1 MSKVL
6 GLDLGTN
13 SIGWALLDLRD
24 EENKLEGKGVL
35 IFSEGVKKEKG
46 QEKSKAAER
55 TGFRSARRIK
65 FRRKI
70 RKYQTL
76 LVLAKHDMCPL
87 TIEEV
92 KEWRKSNFK
101 KYPAKPE
108 FLEWL
113 RTDEEQN
120 INPYYYRDKASR
132 EKISKY
138 NLGRALYHIAQRRGF
153 LSNRLDQSDDNL
165 IKSKK
170 DEIQDIINNTSLN
183 KVDLIDA
190 IEAIFETYE
199 FKEKKKKDCTNATE
213 EKLWSIRK
221 YILNVIENKIK
232 GKDYSKNEDVR
243 KEIDRYINK
252 PENLG
257 AVQGNISELNTAISE
272 ANCKTLGQYFWKLY
286 QQDRND
292 AKNKIRNN
300 YTSRED
306 HYLHE
311 FEVICKTQGL
321 DSINEAKKDPSER
334 YSGIV
339 KELYKAIFYQR
350 PLKSQKGLI
359 GKCSLEPNRV
369 RCTVSRPE
377 YELFRMYS
385 FINTIKLKEPTAEKF
400 RFLNSEE
407 RESIKSKFFRKSKPT
422 FTFIDIKKT
431 LGEDNKYNYKD
442 NSTVSGCPTVSALI
456 SVFGDDWENIIYEN
470 YTDKIIRNL
479 KNDKSEE
486 VKSKE
491 DVTADVWHVLSTFT
505 SDEKLVDFA
514 KNKLQLSQK
523 DAEKFS
529 KIHLK
534 KDYASLSLYAI
545 KKILPYL
552 EKGLLYSHAVFMAN
566 MDKII
571 KPERWENNEDRELI
585 EKEVGEIINN
595 HQEENKMLF
604 AVNSALKICFDNHQT
619 YSKEAETGYKDDV
632 EKQLKKEF
640 GEKTWDNKPNKEA
653 LFSEAFDIFI
663 QHLKERKHPAIKRID
678 EKVMEFLSDN
688 DLLIPNT
695 FNKLYHPSDIEK
707 FRSVKL
713 KDKDGNVIKIDGKEA
728 IGLGS
733 PDVGSIKNPMAMKAL
748 HQLKKLIN
756 TLILEGQI
764 DENTKVN
771 IELSRQLNDANKR
784 KAIEKWQN
792 DRKELFQE
800 YEKKIKELY
809 KIETGNEL
817 KEVTN
822 EDIEKFTYALEQR
835 KDKKLV
841 SKEDVMKYV
850 LWEEQNHIC
859 IYTGKTISLSSF
871 LGANP
876 QFDIEHTLPRSRS
889 WDNSQMNK
897 TLCDKTYNQQTKKER
912 MPIELSEKDYSEILP
927 RIQHWKDKY
936 EALANEIE
944 KKKRSTRGATDKEQ
958 KDKLIQQRHYLQMEY
973 NYWKGK
979 YDRFVMKEI
988 KEGFKNSQAV
998 DIGIISKYATAY
1010 LKSVFKKV
1018 YSVKGEMVS
1027 EYRKAWGLHDTFKD
1041 KWGRTQYQPKD
1052 RSNHIHHCIDAV
1064 TIACMNK
1071 NKYDKLAHAW
1081 GLEDKGEFD
1090 KAKKELENEKPWDT
1104 FTQDVRNLENEV
1116 FIVHQNKD
1124 VLPIQTKKKFRK
1136 RGKAQPKVIYKKD
1149 ENGKYVFD
1157 TNGKKIVEKYI
1168 YKKDDLGNLIPVK
1181 GKKLNTDLIK
1191 DKKEGEDYFKIES
1204 ENGTKFYEYLKDK
1217 ENKIVYQK
1225 DYMIEQGD
1233 GTRGSLHKLNY
1244 IGVIAKPELENG
1256 KPKTENGAFIL
1267 QKDDEGKVS
1276 KFYVKRNPVTK
1287 DFSESDVKKIVDEGI
1302 KRRIEKHGLKN
1313 VKTPDGFI
1321 LLPAEKKGLN
1331 GSEKDLKEML
1341 IKKIRLFEK
1350 DKPIEI
1356 KKQNEINLQTEK
1368 ALRKKHKHHFYAQN
1382 DENYSMAIYEG
1393 FDKKGKPKRDFELV
1407 NNIDAGEYYKLS
1419 NKSHRENHDL
1429 VPNPHLKS
1437 SLPLKYILKK
1447 GMMVLMYDK
1456 DPDEIW
1462 ELSDNQKLGRLYEIT
1477 QLDVEKYAEIKLLHH
1492 QEAREKKEITK
1503 FMGLKTGMKGG
1514 KNLDNYRK
1522 FPWIKIG
1529 YTTFDCIVE
1538 NIDFKILPTGKIEKI

>member
-1 MSKVL
+1 MAKIL

-13 SIGWALLDLRD
+13 SIGWAVVDD
-24 EENKLEGKGVL
+24 ENEGKKLQDKGVL

-76 LVLAKHDMCPL
+76 LVLAKHDMSPL
-87 TIEEV
+87 TVEEV

-113 RTDEEQN
+113 RTDEDKN
-120 INPYYYRDKASR
+120 INPYYNRDKASR
-132 EKISKY
+132 VKVNKY
-138 NLGRALYHIAQRRGF
+138 ELGRALYHIAQRRGF
-153 LSNRLDQSDDNL
+153 LSNRLDQSDKGVVEKHQPELEIRINEGANALEIQQL
-165 IKSKK
+165 IIEYFEPFDILEKKQKDLNAGENELKKLYNSLSKILK
-170 DEIQDIINNTSLN
+170 EKVTIDEIKQ
-183 KVDLIDA
+183 
-190 IEAIFETYE
+190 
-199 FKEKKKKDCTNATE
+199 
-213 EKLWSIRK
+213 KLLDRLFRK
-221 YILNVIENKIK
+221 
-232 GKDYSKNEDVR
+232 
-243 KEIDRYINK
+243 
-252 PENLG
+252 ENLG
-257 AVQGNISELNTAISE
+257 AVKKNISELDEAIRE
-272 ANCKTLGQYFWKLY
+272 ANCKTLGQYFWELY
-286 QQDRND
+286 QHDRNNSE
-292 AKNKIRNN
+292 NKIRNN
-300 YTSRED
+300 YTSREN

-311 FEVICKTQGL
+311 FEVIIKTQGL
-321 DSINEAKKDPSER
+321 DGINEAKKDPSER
-334 YSGIV
+334 YSGVV

-359 GKCSLEPNRV
+359 GKCSLEPNRTK
-369 RCTVSRPE
+369 CSVSRPE

-385 FINTIKLKEPTAEKF
+385 FINTIKLKEPTAENY
-400 RFLNSEE
+400 RFLTQKERADINST
-407 RESIKSKFFRKSKPT
+407 FLRKSKPA
-422 FTFIDIKKT
+422 FEFNDIKKI
-431 LGEDNKYNYKD
+431 LGLDNHYNYKD
-442 NSTVSGCPTVSALI
+442 KSTVSGCPTI
-456 SVFGDDWENIIYEN
+456 SNLRNVFSDDWENTIYEN

-479 KNDKSEE
+479 KNDKQEE

-491 DVTADVWHVLSTFT
+491 DVIADVWHVLSTFT

-514 KNKLQLSQK
+514 KNKLQLSRK

-571 KPERWENNEDRELI
+571 KPERWKNKEDRELI
-585 EKEVGEIINN
+585 EKEIGEIVNN

-640 GEKTWDNKPNKEA
+640 GQKTWDNKPNKES

-663 QHLKERKHPAIKRID
+663 QHLKDRKHAAIKRID

-688 DLLIPNT
+688 DLLIPHT

-713 KDKDGNVIKIDGKEA
+713 TDRNGNVIKIDGKEA

-733 PDVGSIKNPMAMKAL
+733 PDVGFIKNPMAMKAL

-817 KEVTN
+817 KEVTD

-841 SKEDVMKYV
+841 SKEDVIKYA

-944 KKKRSTRGATDKEQ
+944 KKKRSTRGATEKEQ
-958 KDKLIQQRHYLQMEY
+958 KDKLIQDRHYLQMEHD
-973 NYWKGK
+973 YWKGK
-979 YDRFVMKEI
+979 YNRFVMEEI

-1041 KWGRTQYQPKD
+1041 KWGRTQYKPKD

-1136 RGKAQPKVIYKKD
+1136 RGKIQRDK
-1149 ENGKYVFD
+1149 NGK
-1157 TNGKKIVEKYI
+1157 II
-1168 YKKDDLGNLIPVK
+1168 Y
-1181 GKKLNTDLIK
+1181 
-1191 DKKEGEDYFKIES
+1191 
-1204 ENGTKFYEYLKDK
+1204 
-1217 ENKIVYQK
+1217 Q
-1225 DYMIEQGD
+1225 QGD
-1233 GTRGSLHKLNY
+1233 SVRGSLHLDTFY
-1244 IGVIAKPELENG
+1244 GAIAKDKKGEV
-1256 KPKTENGAFIL
+1256 
-1267 QKDDEGKVS
+1267 QKDDAGNIKPNYVVRKELSKLKKSDVANIVDNNIRAIVEQAEKDNLISFNNNGAKVNETIWQNKDKQIPLKKVRVFTPS
-1276 KFYVKRNPVTK
+1276 VKSPLK
-1287 DFSESDVKKIVDEGI
+1287 DF
-1302 KRRIEKHGLKN
+1302 
-1313 VKTPDGFI
+1313 
-1321 LLPAEKKGLN
+1321 
-1331 GSEKDLKEML
+1331 
-1341 IKKIRLFEK
+1341 
-1350 DKPIEI
+1350 
-1356 KKQNEINLQTEK
+1356 
-1368 ALRKKHKHHFYAQN
+1368 KKHPEHFRSQKTYKQQYN
-1382 DENYSMAIYEG
+1382 VVNEENYCMAIYEG

-1407 NNIDAGEYYKLS
+1407 NNVDAGEYYKLS
-1419 NKSHRENHDL
+1419 NKSHRANHDL

-1437 SLPLKYILKK
+1437 GLPLKYILKK
-1447 GMMVLMYDK
+1447 GILVLMYDK
-1456 DPDEIW
+1456 NPDEIW

>member
-13 SIGWALLDLRD
+13 SIGWALLDNEK
-24 EENKLEGKGVL
+24 EEKKLQDKGVL

-87 TIEEV
+87 TVDEV

-138 NLGRALYHIAQRRGF
+138 DLGRALYHIAQRRGF
-153 LSNRLDQSDDNL
+153 LSNRLDQSDKGIIEKHQPEL
-165 IKSKK
+165 
-170 DEIQDIINNTSLN
+170 DIIIKGGQNVAEIDKQINDYFEPFEIIGKKQKELDAGEQQLLKLYKGLTSKLKESQN
-183 KVDLIDA
+183 
-190 IEAIFETYE
+190 IEETKTELFNRLYKEE
-199 FKEKKKKDCTNATE
+199 FK
-213 EKLWSIRK
+213 
-221 YILNVIENKIK
+221 
-232 GKDYSKNEDVR
+232 
-243 KEIDRYINK
+243 
-252 PENLG
+252 G
-257 AVQGNISELNTAISE
+257 AVKRGISDLDKLISDLQC
-272 ANCKTLGQYFWKLY
+272 NTLGQAFWILY
-286 QQDRND
+286 KKDRNNAD
-292 AKNKIRNN
+292 NKIRTK
-300 YTSRED
+300 YTSREE

-321 DSINEAKKDPSER
+321 DGINEAKKDPSER

-369 RCTVSRPE
+369 RCSVSRPE

-400 RFLNSEE
+400 RFLTQKE
-407 RESIKSKFFRKSKPT
+407 RADIKSAFLRKSKPT
-422 FTFIDIKKT
+422 FEFNDIKKI
-431 LGEDNKYNYKD
+431 LGLDNHYNYKD
-442 NSTVSGCPTVSALI
+442 KSTVSGCPTI
-456 SVFGDDWENIIYEN
+456 SNLRIVFGDEWDEMEFKYE
-470 YTDKIIRNL
+470 T
-479 KNDKSEE
+479 KNAKGEIVRRTVDY
-486 VKSKE
+486 E
-491 DVTADVWHVLSTFT
+491 DIWHVLSTFT
-505 SDEKLVDFA
+505 SDEKLIDFA

-571 KPERWENNEDRELI
+571 KPERWKNKEDRELI
-585 EKEVGEIINN
+585 EKEVGEIINK

-604 AVNSALKICFDNHQT
+604 AINSALKICFDNHQT

-653 LFSEAFDIFI
+653 LFLDAFEIFI
-663 QHLKERKHPAIKRID
+663 QHLKERKHPVIKRID

-822 EDIEKFTYALEQR
+822 EDIEKFAYVLEQR
-835 KDKKLV
+835 EDGKIV
-841 SKEDVMKYV
+841 SKEDVMKYA

-912 MPIELSEKDYSEILP
+912 IPIELSEKDYSEILP

-1124 VLPIQTKKKFRK
+1124 ILPIQTKKKFRK
-1136 RGKAQPKVIYKKD
+1136 RGKIQRDK
-1149 ENGKYVFD
+1149 NGK
-1157 TNGKKIVEKYI
+1157 II
-1168 YKKDDLGNLIPVK
+1168 Y
-1181 GKKLNTDLIK
+1181 
-1191 DKKEGEDYFKIES
+1191 
-1204 ENGTKFYEYLKDK
+1204 
-1217 ENKIVYQK
+1217 Q
-1225 DYMIEQGD
+1225 QGD
-1233 GTRGSLHKLNY
+1233 SVRGSLHLDTFY
-1244 IGVIAKPELENG
+1244 GAIAKDKKGEV
-1256 KPKTENGAFIL
+1256 
-1267 QKDDEGKVS
+1267 QKDDAGNIKPNYVVRKELS
-1276 KFYVKRNPVTK
+1276 KLKK
-1287 DFSESDVKKIVDEGI
+1287 SDVANIVDD
-1302 KRRIEKHGLKN
+1302 N
-1313 VKTPDGFI
+1313 
-1321 LLPAEKKGLN
+1321 
-1331 GSEKDLKEML
+1331 
-1341 IKKIRLFEK
+1341 IRAIVEQAEK
-1350 DKPIEI
+1350 DKLISFNNNGAKVNETIWQNKDKQIPL
-1356 KKQNEINLQTEK
+1356 KKVRIYTPSVKSPLK
-1368 ALRKKHKHHFYAQN
+1368 DFKKHPEHFRSQKTYKQQYN
-1382 DENYSMAIYEG
+1382 VVNEENYCMAIYEG

-1437 SLPLKYILKK
+1437 GLPLKYILKK

-1456 DPDEIW
+1456 NPDEIW
-1462 ELSDNQKLGRLYEIT
+1462 DITDADKIKRLYKIIGFEGDGRVQFRI
-1477 QLDVEKYAEIKLLHH
+1477 H
-1492 QEAREKKEITK
+1492 QTAMQQSSMNKDEMTITK
-1503 FMGLKTGMKGG
+1503 YMQDNSLKNSEINFNTPVPWLRLTKG
-1514 KNLDNYRK
+1514 NLNFLVD
-1522 FPWIKIG
+1522 
-1529 YTTFDCIVE
+1529 

>member
-1 MSKVL
+1 MAKIL

-13 SIGWALLDLRD
+13 SIGWALLDNEK
-24 EENKLEGKGVL
+24 EEKKLQDKGVL

-76 LVLAKHDMCPL
+76 LVLAKYEMCPL
-87 TIEEV
+87 TVDEV

-132 EKISKY
+132 EKVSKY
-138 NLGRALYHIAQRRGF
+138 ELGRALYHIAQRRGF
-153 LSNRLDQSDDNL
+153 LSNRLDQSDKGVVEKHQPELEIRINEGANVL
-165 IKSKK
+165 
-170 DEIQDIINNTSLN
+170 EIQQLIIEYFEPFDILEKKQKDLNAGENELKKLYNSLS
-183 KVDLIDA
+183 KIL
-190 IEAIFETYE
+190 
-199 FKEKKKKDCTNATE
+199 KEKVTIDQIKQ
-213 EKLWSIRK
+213 KLLDRLFRK
-221 YILNVIENKIK
+221 
-232 GKDYSKNEDVR
+232 
-243 KEIDRYINK
+243 
-252 PENLG
+252 ENLG
-257 AVQGNISELNTAISE
+257 AVKKNISELDEAIKE

-286 QQDRND
+286 QHDRNNSE
-292 AKNKIRNN
+292 NKIRNN

-321 DSINEAKKDPSER
+321 VGINEAKKDPSER

-369 RCTVSRPE
+369 RCSVSRSE

-407 RESIKSKFFRKSKPT
+407 RKRIKSKFFRKSKPT
-422 FTFIDIKKT
+422 FTFFDIKKS
-431 LGEDNKYNYKD
+431 LGENNRYNYKD
-442 NSTVSGCPTVSALI
+442 NATVSGCPTVSALI
-456 SVFGDDWENIIYEN
+456 SVFGDDWENTIYEN

-491 DVTADVWHVLSTFT
+491 DVIADIWHVLSTFT
-505 SDEKLVDFA
+505 SDEKLIDFA

-571 KPERWENNEDRELI
+571 KPERWENKEDRELI

-604 AVNSALKICFDNHQT
+604 AVNSALKICFDNP
-619 YSKEAETGYKDDV
+619 KEAETGYKDDV

-640 GEKTWDNKPNKEA
+640 GEKTWDNKPNKEV
-653 LFSEAFDIFI
+653 LFSEAFDIFL
-663 QHLKERKHPAIKRID
+663 QHLKDRKHAAIKRID

-817 KEVTN
+817 KEVTD

-841 SKEDVMKYV
+841 SKEDVMKYA

-936 EALANEIE
+936 EELYNEIE
-944 KKKRSTRGATDKEQ
+944 KLKKQTKNAPDKEQ
-958 KDKLIQQRHYLQMEY
+958 KDKLIQKRHYMQMEY

-979 YDRFVMKEI
+979 HERFVMEEI

-1041 KWGRTQYQPKD
+1041 KWGRTQYKPKD

-1104 FTQDVRNLENEV
+1104 FTQDIRNLENEV

-1136 RGKAQPKVIYKKD
+1136 RGKIQRDK
-1149 ENGKYVFD
+1149 NG
-1157 TNGKKIVEKYI
+1157 NII
-1168 YKKDDLGNLIPVK
+1168 C
-1181 GKKLNTDLIK
+1181 
-1191 DKKEGEDYFKIES
+1191 
-1204 ENGTKFYEYLKDK
+1204 
-1217 ENKIVYQK
+1217 Q
-1225 DYMIEQGD
+1225 QGD
-1233 GTRGSLHKLNY
+1233 TVRGSLHLDTFY
-1244 IGVIAKPELENG
+1244 GAIAKDKKGEV
-1256 KPKTENGAFIL
+1256 
-1267 QKDDEGKVS
+1267 QKDDAGNIKPNYVVRKELS
-1276 KFYVKRNPVTK
+1276 KLKK
-1287 DFSESDVKKIVDEGI
+1287 SDVANIVDD
-1302 KRRIEKHGLKN
+1302 N
-1313 VKTPDGFI
+1313 
-1321 LLPAEKKGLN
+1321 
-1331 GSEKDLKEML
+1331 
-1341 IKKIRLFEK
+1341 IRAIVEQAEK
-1350 DKPIEI
+1350 DKLISFNNNGAKVNETIWQNKDKQIPL
-1356 KKQNEINLQTEK
+1356 KKVRIYTPSVKSPLK
-1368 ALRKKHKHHFYAQN
+1368 DFKKHPEHFRSQKTYKQQYN
-1382 DENYSMAIYEG
+1382 VVNEENYCMAIYEG

-1456 DPDEIW
+1456 KPDEIW
-1462 ELSDNQKLGRLYEIT
+1462 ELSNKEKINRLYKLAKFDAQGRLTFRPHSE
-1477 QLDVEKYAEIKLLHH
+1477 AKLASEL
-1492 QEAREKKEITK
+1492 KEVYSV
-1503 FMGLKTGMKGG
+1503 
-1514 KNLDNYRK
+1514 D
-1522 FPWIKIG
+1522 
-1529 YTTFDCIVE
+1529 FDKLSEQIRLQVSKLSLLVE
-1538 NIDFKILPTGKIEKI
+1538 NIHFKITPTGKVEQI

>member
-213 EKLWSIRK
+213 EKLWSVRYFIIK
-221 YILNVIENKIK
+221 KLNDKKLSTQEAV
-232 GKDYSKNEDVR
+232 KD
-243 KEIDRYINK
+243 IDKYINK

-257 AVQGNISELNTAISE
+257 AVQGNISELNTAITE
-272 ANCKTLGQYFWKLY
+272 ANCNTLGQYFWKLY
-286 QQDRND
+286 QRNRND

-321 DSINEAKKDPSER
+321 DGINEAKKDPSER

-369 RCTVSRPE
+369 RCSVSRPE

-400 RFLNSEE
+400 RFLTQKE
-407 RESIKSKFFRKSKPT
+407 RADIKSAFLRKSKPT
-422 FTFIDIKKT
+422 FEFNDIKKI
-431 LGEDNKYNYKD
+431 LGLDNHYNYKD
-442 NSTVSGCPTVSALI
+442 KSTVSGCPTI
-456 SVFGDDWENIIYEN
+456 SNLRIVFGDEWDEMEFKYE
-470 YTDKIIRNL
+470 T
-479 KNDKSEE
+479 KNAKGEIVRRTVDY
-486 VKSKE
+486 E
-491 DVTADVWHVLSTFT
+491 DIWHVLSTFT

-571 KPERWENNEDRELI
+571 KPERWKNKEDRELI

-604 AVNSALKICFDNHQT
+604 AVNSALKICFDNNQT
-619 YSKEAETGYKDDV
+619 YSKEAENSYRSDV

-653 LFSEAFDIFI
+653 LFLDAFDIFI
-663 QHLKERKHPAIKRID
+663 QHLKERKHPVIKRID

-688 DLLIPNT
+688 DLLIPKT

>member
-1 MSKVL
+1 MSKLL

-13 SIGWALLDLRD
+13 SIGWALLDN
-24 EENKLEGKGVL
+24 EKEKNKLQDKGVL

-76 LVLAKHDMCPL
+76 LVLAKHNMCPL

-92 KEWRKSNFK
+92 AAWRKSNFK

-120 INPYYYRDKASR
+120 INPYYYRDKASQD
-132 EKISKY
+132 KVNKY
-138 NLGRALYHIAQRRGF
+138 ELGRALYHIAQRRGF
-153 LSNRLDQSDDNL
+153 LSNRLDQSDKGVIEKHQPELEIRIKDSESVPEILQL
-165 IKSKK
+165 IIEYFEPFDILEKKQKDLNAGENELKKLYNSFSKILK
-170 DEIQDIINNTSLN
+170 EKVTVDEIKQ
-183 KVDLIDA
+183 
-190 IEAIFETYE
+190 
-199 FKEKKKKDCTNATE
+199 
-213 EKLWSIRK
+213 KLLERLFRK
-221 YILNVIENKIK
+221 
-232 GKDYSKNEDVR
+232 
-243 KEIDRYINK
+243 
-252 PENLG
+252 ENLG
-257 AVQGNISELNTAISE
+257 AVKKNISELDEAIKE
-272 ANCKTLGQYFWKLY
+272 VKCKTLGQYFWKLY
-286 QQDRND
+286 QQERND

-300 YTSRED
+300 YTSREV
-306 HYLHE
+306 HYLDE
-311 FEVICKTQGL
+311 FEIICKTQGL
-321 DSINEAKKDPSER
+321 DGINVAKKDPSER
-334 YSGIV
+334 YTGIV

-359 GKCSLEPNRV
+359 GKCSLEPNRT
-369 RCTVSRPE
+369 RCSVSRPE

-422 FTFIDIKKT
+422 FTFFDIKKS
-431 LGEDNKYNYKD
+431 LGENNRYNYKD
-442 NSTVSGCPTVSALI
+442 NATVSGCPTISTLI
-456 SVFGDDWENIIYEN
+456 SVFGDDWENTIYEN

-479 KNDKSEE
+479 KNDKPEE

-491 DVTADVWHVLSTFT
+491 DVIADVWHVLSTFT

-514 KNKLQLSQK
+514 KNKIQLSQK

-571 KPERWENNEDRELI
+571 KPERWKNKKDRELI
-585 EKEVGEIINN
+585 EKEIGEIINN
-595 HQEENKMLF
+595 HQEENKMLI
-604 AVNSALKICFDNHQT
+604 AVNSLLSNCFDKDNAFT

-640 GEKTWDNKPNKEA
+640 GQKTWDNKTDKEN
-653 LFSEAFDIFI
+653 LFLKAFNTFI
-663 QHLKERKHPAIKRID
+663 QHLKDRKHAAIKRID

-688 DLLIPNT
+688 DLLIPNIS
-695 FNKLYHPSDIEK
+695 NKLYHPSDIEK

-728 IGLGS
+728 IGLGR
-733 PDVGSIKNPMAMKAL
+733 PDIGSIKNPMAMKAL

-764 DENTKVN
+764 DESTKVN

-792 DRKELFQE
+792 DRKDLYEA

-822 EDIEKFTYALEQR
+822 DDIEKFGYVLEQR
-835 KDKKLV
+835 KDGKSFVVKKIDKKDELCIV
-841 SKEDVMKYV
+841 MSKDDVQKYT

-912 MPIELSEKDYSEILP
+912 MPIELSEKDYLEILP
-927 RIQHWKDKY
+927 RIQHWKAKY
-936 EALANEIE
+936 EALANDIE

-958 KDKLIQQRHYLQMEY
+958 KDKLIQQRHYLKMEHD
-973 NYWKGK
+973 YWKGK
-979 YDRFVMKEI
+979 YDRFVMEEI

-1010 LKSVFKKV
+1010 LKSVFNKV

-1027 EYRKAWGLHDTFKD
+1027 EYRKAWGLHDTLKD

-1136 RGKAQPKVIYKKD
+1136 RGKIQRDK
-1149 ENGKYVFD
+1149 NGK
-1157 TNGKKIVEKYI
+1157 II
-1168 YKKDDLGNLIPVK
+1168 Y
-1181 GKKLNTDLIK
+1181 
-1191 DKKEGEDYFKIES
+1191 
-1204 ENGTKFYEYLKDK
+1204 
-1217 ENKIVYQK
+1217 Q
-1225 DYMIEQGD
+1225 QGD
-1233 GTRGSLHKLNY
+1233 TVRGSLHLDTFY
-1244 IGVIAKPELENG
+1244 GAIAKDKKGEV
-1256 KPKTENGAFIL
+1256 
-1267 QKDDEGKVS
+1267 QKDDAGNIKPNYVVRKELS
-1276 KFYVKRNPVTK
+1276 KLKK
-1287 DFSESDVKKIVDEGI
+1287 SDVANIVDNSI
-1302 KRRIEKHGLKN
+1302 RA
-1313 VKTPDGFI
+1313 I
-1321 LLPAEKKGLN
+1321 LEQA
-1331 GSEKDLKEML
+1331 
-1341 IKKIRLFEK
+1341 EK
-1350 DKPIEI
+1350 DKLISFNKNGAKVNETIWQNKDKQIPL
-1356 KKQNEINLQTEK
+1356 KKVRIYTPSVKSPLK
-1368 ALRKKHKHHFYAQN
+1368 DFKKHPEHFRSQKTYKQQYN
-1382 DENYSMAIYEG
+1382 VVNEENYCLAIYEG
-1393 FDKKGKPKRDFELV
+1393 LDNKGKLKRDLELV
-1407 NNIDAGEYYKLS
+1407 NNIDAGEHYKLS
-1419 NKSHRENHDL
+1419 NRSHRENHDL

-1437 SLPLKYILKK
+1437 GLPLKYILKK
-1447 GMMVLMYDK
+1447 GMMVLMYEK
-1456 DPDEIW
+1456 NSDEIW
-1462 ELSDNQKLGRLYEIT
+1462 ELSEIEKLGRLFEIT
-1477 QLDVEKYAEIKLLHH
+1477 QLDVEKSAEIKLLHH
-1492 QEAREKKEITK
+1492 QEARDKKKITE

-1514 KNLDNYRK
+1514 KNINNHKVY
-1522 FPWIKIG
+1522 PWIKIG
-1529 YTTFDCIVE
+1529 VNSFDCMVE
-1538 NIDFKILPTGKIEKI
+1538 EIDFKLTPTGKIEKI

>member
-1 MSKVL
+1 MAKIL

-13 SIGWALLDLRD
+13 SIGWALLDNEK
-24 EENKLEGKGVL
+24 EEKKLQDKGVL

-87 TIEEV
+87 TVEEV

-132 EKISKY
+132 EKVSKY
-138 NLGRALYHIAQRRGF
+138 ELGRALYHLAQRRGF

-170 DEIQDIINNTSLN
+170 DEIQTIIDNNDFN
-183 KVDLIDA
+183 KIDLIDA
-190 IEAIFETYE
+190 IEAVFETYE

-213 EKLWSIRK
+213 EKLWSIRYFIIK
-221 YILNVIENKIK
+221 KLNDKKLSTQESV
-232 GKDYSKNEDVR
+232 
-243 KEIDRYINK
+243 KEINDYINK

-257 AVQGNISELNTAISE
+257 AVQGNISELNTVITK
-272 ANCKTLGQYFWKLY
+272 ANCNTLGQYFWSLY
-286 QQDRND
+286 QKDRND
-292 AKNKIRNN
+292 TKNKIRNN
-300 YTSRED
+300 YTSREE
-306 HYLHE
+306 HYLDE

-321 DSINEAKKDPSER
+321 DGINVAKNDPSEK

-359 GKCSLEPNRV
+359 GKCSLEPNRT
-369 RCTVSRPE
+369 RCSVSRPE

-407 RESIKSKFFRKSKPT
+407 RESIKYKFFRKSKPT

-431 LGEDNKYNYKD
+431 IGEENKYNYKD
-442 NSTVSGCPTVSALI
+442 NATVSGCPTVSALI
-456 SVFGDDWENIIYEN
+456 SVFGDDWENTIYEN

-505 SDEKLVDFA
+505 SDEKLIDFA

-534 KDYASLSLYAI
+534 KDYTSLSLYTI

-552 EKGLLYSHAVFMAN
+552 EKGLMYSHAVFMAN

-571 KPERWENNEDRELI
+571 KPERWKNKEDRELI
-585 EKEVGEIINN
+585 EKEVGEIINK
-595 HQEENKMLF
+595 HQEENKILF

-619 YSKEAETGYKDDV
+619 YSKEAEKGYKDDV

-640 GEKTWDNKPNKEA
+640 GEKTWDNKPKKDA
-653 LFSEAFDIFI
+653 FFSDAFDIFI

-728 IGLGS
+728 IGLGN

-817 KEVTN
+817 NQVTD

-835 KDKKLV
+835 KDGKLV
-841 SKEDVMKYV
+841 SKEDVMKYA

-859 IYTGKTISLSSF
+859 IYSGKTISLSSF

-876 QFDIEHTLPRSRS
+876 SFDIEHTLPRSRS

-897 TLCDKTYNQQTKKER
+897 TLCDKTYNQQIKKNS
-912 MPIELSEKDYSEILP
+912 MPYELPENDYEAILP

-944 KKKRSTRGATDKEQ
+944 KKIRSTRGASDKEQ
-958 KDKLIQQRHYLQMEY
+958 KDKLIQQRHYLKIEHD
-973 NYWKGK
+973 YWKGK
-979 YDRFVMKEI
+979 YDRFVMEEI

-1010 LKSVFKKV
+1010 LKSVFEKV
-1018 YSVKGEMVS
+1018 YAVKGEMVA

-1041 KWGRTQYQPKD
+1041 KWGRTQYKPKD

-1104 FTQDVRNLENEV
+1104 FTQDVRNFENEV

-1124 VLPIQTKKKFRK
+1124 VLPKQTKKKFRK
-1136 RGKAQPKVIYKKD
+1136 RGKIQRDK
-1149 ENGKYVFD
+1149 NGK
-1157 TNGKKIVEKYI
+1157 II
-1168 YKKDDLGNLIPVK
+1168 Y
-1181 GKKLNTDLIK
+1181 
-1191 DKKEGEDYFKIES
+1191 
-1204 ENGTKFYEYLKDK
+1204 
-1217 ENKIVYQK
+1217 Q
-1225 DYMIEQGD
+1225 QGD
-1233 GTRGSLHKLNY
+1233 SVRGSLHLDTFY
-1244 IGVIAKPELENG
+1244 
-1256 KPKTENGAFIL
+1256 GAIEKDKKGEV
-1267 QKDDEGKVS
+1267 QKDDAGNIEPNYVVRKELS
-1276 KFYVKRNPVTK
+1276 KLKK
-1287 DFSESDVKKIVDEGI
+1287 SDVANIVDD
-1302 KRRIEKHGLKN
+1302 N
-1313 VKTPDGFI
+1313 
-1321 LLPAEKKGLN
+1321 
-1331 GSEKDLKEML
+1331 
-1341 IKKIRLFEK
+1341 IRAIVEQAEK
-1350 DKPIEI
+1350 DKLISFNNNGAKVNETIWQNKDKQIPL
-1356 KKQNEINLQTEK
+1356 KKVRIYTPSVKSPLK
-1368 ALRKKHKHHFYAQN
+1368 DFKKHPEHFRSQKTYKQQYN
-1382 DENYSMAIYEG
+1382 VVNEENYCMAIYEG
-1393 FDKKGKPKRDFELV
+1393 FDKNGKPKRDFELV

-1419 NKSHRENHDL
+1419 NMTHRANHDL

-1437 SLPLKYILKK
+1437 GLPLKYILKK

-1456 DPDEIW
+1456 NPNEIW
-1462 ELSDNQKLGRLYEIT
+1462 ELPNNQKLGRLYEIT

-1514 KNLDNYRK
+1514 KNIDNYRK
-1522 FPWIKIG
+1522 FPWVKIG

-1538 NIDFKILPTGKIEKI
+1538 NIDFKITPTGKVERI

>member
-13 SIGWALLDLRD
+13 SIGWALLDND
-24 EENKLEGKGVL
+24 KEEKKLQDKGVL

-87 TIEEV
+87 TVDEV

-138 NLGRALYHIAQRRGF
+138 DLGRALYHIAQRRGF
-153 LSNRLDQSDDNL
+153 LSNRLDQSDKGIIEKHQPEL
-165 IKSKK
+165 
-170 DEIQDIINNTSLN
+170 DIIIKGGQNVAEIDKQINDYFEPFEIIGKKQKELDAGEQQLLKLYKGLTSKLKESQNIEETKTELLN
-183 KVDLIDA
+183 RLYK
-190 IEAIFETYE
+190 EE
-199 FKEKKKKDCTNATE
+199 FK
-213 EKLWSIRK
+213 
-221 YILNVIENKIK
+221 
-232 GKDYSKNEDVR
+232 
-243 KEIDRYINK
+243 
-252 PENLG
+252 G
-257 AVQGNISELNTAISE
+257 AVKRGISDLDKLISDLQC
-272 ANCKTLGQYFWKLY
+272 NTLGQAFWILY
-286 QQDRND
+286 KKDRNNAD
-292 AKNKIRNN
+292 NKIRTK
-300 YTSRED
+300 YTSREE

-311 FEVICKTQGL
+311 FEVICKIQGL
-321 DSINEAKKDPSER
+321 DGINEAKNDPSER

-369 RCTVSRPE
+369 RCSVSRPE

-385 FINTIKLKEPTAEKF
+385 FINTIKLKEPTAENY
-400 RFLNSEE
+400 RFLTQKE
-407 RESIKSKFFRKSKPT
+407 RADIKSAFFRKSKPT
-422 FTFIDIKKT
+422 FEFLDIKKI
-431 LGEDNKYNYKD
+431 LGLDNHYNYKD
-442 NSTVSGCPTVSALI
+442 KSTVSGCPTI
-456 SVFGDDWENIIYEN
+456 SNLKIVFGDDWENTIYEN

-604 AVNSALKICFDNHQT
+604 AVNSALKICFDNQQT

-653 LFSEAFDIFI
+653 LFLDAFDIFI
-663 QHLKERKHPAIKRID
+663 QHLKERKHPVIKRID

-841 SKEDVMKYV
+841 SKEDVMKYA

-912 MPIELSEKDYSEILP
+912 MPIELPEKDYSEILP

-936 EALANEIE
+936 EELYNEIE
-944 KKKRSTRGATDKEQ
+944 KLKKQTKNAPDKEQ
-958 KDKLIQQRHYLQMEY
+958 KDKLIQKRHYIQMEY

-979 YDRFVMKEI
+979 HERFVMEEI

-1124 VLPIQTKKKFRK
+1124 ILPIQTKKKFRK
-1136 RGKAQPKVIYKKD
+1136 RGKIQRDK
-1149 ENGKYVFD
+1149 NGK
-1157 TNGKKIVEKYI
+1157 II
-1168 YKKDDLGNLIPVK
+1168 Y
-1181 GKKLNTDLIK
+1181 
-1191 DKKEGEDYFKIES
+1191 
-1204 ENGTKFYEYLKDK
+1204 
-1217 ENKIVYQK
+1217 Q
-1225 DYMIEQGD
+1225 QGD
-1233 GTRGSLHKLNY
+1233 SVRGSLHLDTFY
-1244 IGVIAKPELENG
+1244 GAIAKDKKGEV
-1256 KPKTENGAFIL
+1256 
-1267 QKDDEGKVS
+1267 QKDDAGNIKPNYVVRKELS
-1276 KFYVKRNPVTK
+1276 KLKK
-1287 DFSESDVKKIVDEGI
+1287 SDVANIVDD
-1302 KRRIEKHGLKN
+1302 N
-1313 VKTPDGFI
+1313 
-1321 LLPAEKKGLN
+1321 
-1331 GSEKDLKEML
+1331 
-1341 IKKIRLFEK
+1341 IRAIVEQAEK
-1350 DKPIEI
+1350 DKLISFNNNGAKVNETIWQNKDKQIPL
-1356 KKQNEINLQTEK
+1356 KKVRVFTPSVKSPLK
-1368 ALRKKHKHHFYAQN
+1368 DFKKHPEHFRSQKTYKQQYN
-1382 DENYSMAIYEG
+1382 VVNEENYCMAIYEG
-1393 FDKKGKPKRDFELV
+1393 IDKKGKLKRDFELV

-1456 DPDEIW
+1456 NPDEIW
-1462 ELSDNQKLGRLYEIT
+1462 EITENERLNRLYI
-1477 QLDVEKYAEIKLLHH
+1477 LDGLAIQRQKTGGKLYEFGVFNFTLHN
-1492 QEAREKKEITK
+1492 EARKSDDLKKLDYKPDGK
-1503 FMGLKTGMKGG
+1503 FDSNIFKPT
-1514 KNLDNYRK
+1514 
-1522 FPWIKIG
+1522 IKMNHNQLAALI
-1529 YTTFDCIVE
+1529 E
-1538 NIDFKILPTGKIEKI
+1538 NIDFKITPTGKISML

>member
-13 SIGWALLDLRD
+13 SIGWALLDND
-24 EENKLEGKGVL
+24 KEEKKLQDKGVL

-87 TIEEV
+87 TVDEV

-138 NLGRALYHIAQRRGF
+138 DLGRALYHIAQRRGF
-153 LSNRLDQSDDNL
+153 LSNRLDQSDKGIIEKHQPEL
-165 IKSKK
+165 
-170 DEIQDIINNTSLN
+170 DIIIKGGQNVAEIDKQINDYFEPFEIIGKKQKELDAGEQQLLKLYKGLTSKLKESQNIEETKTELLN
-183 KVDLIDA
+183 RLYK
-190 IEAIFETYE
+190 EE
-199 FKEKKKKDCTNATE
+199 FK
-213 EKLWSIRK
+213 
-221 YILNVIENKIK
+221 
-232 GKDYSKNEDVR
+232 
-243 KEIDRYINK
+243 
-252 PENLG
+252 G
-257 AVQGNISELNTAISE
+257 AVKRGISDLDKLISDLQC
-272 ANCKTLGQYFWKLY
+272 NTLGQAFWILY
-286 QQDRND
+286 KKDRNNAD
-292 AKNKIRNN
+292 NKIRTK
-300 YTSRED
+300 YTSREE

-321 DSINEAKKDPSER
+321 DGINEAKKDPSER

-369 RCTVSRPE
+369 RCSVSRPE

-400 RFLNSEE
+400 RFLTQKE
-407 RESIKSKFFRKSKPT
+407 RADIKSAFLRKSKPT
-422 FTFIDIKKT
+422 FEFNDIKKI
-431 LGEDNKYNYKD
+431 LGLDNHYNYKD
-442 NSTVSGCPTVSALI
+442 KSTVSGCPTI
-456 SVFGDDWENIIYEN
+456 SNLRIVFGDEWDEMEFKYE
-470 YTDKIIRNL
+470 T
-479 KNDKSEE
+479 KNAKGEIVRRTVDY
-486 VKSKE
+486 E
-491 DVTADVWHVLSTFT
+491 DIWHVLSTFT

-604 AVNSALKICFDNHQT
+604 AVNSALKICFDNNQT
-619 YSKEAETGYKDDV
+619 YSKEAENSYRSDV

-640 GEKTWDNKPNKEA
+640 GEKTWDNKPNKKV
-653 LFSEAFDIFI
+653 LFLDAFDIFI
-663 QHLKERKHPAIKRID
+663 QHLKERKHPVIKRID

-756 TLILEGQI
+756 TLMLEGQI

-859 IYTGKTISLSSF
+859 IYTGTTISLSSF

-912 MPIELSEKDYSEILP
+912 MPIELSEKDYSEILL

-936 EALANEIE
+936 EELYNEIE
-944 KKKRSTRGATDKEQ
+944 KLKKQTKNAPDKEQ
-958 KDKLIQQRHYLQMEY
+958 KDKLIQKRHYIQMEY

-1124 VLPIQTKKKFRK
+1124 ILPIQTKKKFRK
-1136 RGKAQPKVIYKKD
+1136 RGKIQRDK
-1149 ENGKYVFD
+1149 NGK
-1157 TNGKKIVEKYI
+1157 II
-1168 YKKDDLGNLIPVK
+1168 Y
-1181 GKKLNTDLIK
+1181 
-1191 DKKEGEDYFKIES
+1191 
-1204 ENGTKFYEYLKDK
+1204 
-1217 ENKIVYQK
+1217 Q
-1225 DYMIEQGD
+1225 QGD
-1233 GTRGSLHKLNY
+1233 SVRGSLHLDTFY
-1244 IGVIAKPELENG
+1244 GAIAKDKKGEV
-1256 KPKTENGAFIL
+1256 
-1267 QKDDEGKVS
+1267 QKDDAGNIKPNYVVRKELS
-1276 KFYVKRNPVTK
+1276 KLKK
-1287 DFSESDVKKIVDEGI
+1287 SDVANIVDD
-1302 KRRIEKHGLKN
+1302 N
-1313 VKTPDGFI
+1313 
-1321 LLPAEKKGLN
+1321 
-1331 GSEKDLKEML
+1331 
-1341 IKKIRLFEK
+1341 IRAIVEQAEK
-1350 DKPIEI
+1350 DKLISFNNNGAKVNETIWQNKDKQIPL
-1356 KKQNEINLQTEK
+1356 KKVRVFTPSVKSPLK
-1368 ALRKKHKHHFYAQN
+1368 DFKKHPEHFRSQKTYKQQYN
-1382 DENYSMAIYEG
+1382 VVNEENYCMAIYEG
-1393 FDKKGKPKRDFELV
+1393 IDKKGKLKRDFELV

-1456 DPDEIW
+1456 NPDEIW
-1462 ELSDNQKLGRLYEIT
+1462 EITENERLNRLYI
-1477 QLDVEKYAEIKLLHH
+1477 LDGLAIQRQKTGGKLYEFGVFNFTLHN
-1492 QEAREKKEITK
+1492 EARKSDDLKKLDYKPDGK
-1503 FMGLKTGMKGG
+1503 FDSNIFKPT
-1514 KNLDNYRK
+1514 
-1522 FPWIKIG
+1522 IKMNHNQLAALI
-1529 YTTFDCIVE
+1529 E
-1538 NIDFKILPTGKIEKI
+1538 NIDFKITPTGKISML

>member
-1 MSKVL
+1 MSKIL

-13 SIGWALLDLRD
+13 SIGWAVIDD
-24 EENKLEGKGVL
+24 EKEGNKLQDKGVL
-35 IFSEGVKKEKG
+35 IFSEGVKSEKG

-76 LVLAKHDMCPL
+76 LVLAKYNLCPL
-87 TIEEV
+87 TIDEV
-92 KEWRKSNFK
+92 EAWRKSNFK

-113 RTDEEQN
+113 RTDEEKS
-120 INPYYYRDKASR
+120 INPYFFRNKSSR
-132 EKISKY
+132 EKVDKY
-138 NLGRALYHIAQRRGF
+138 DLGRALYHLAQRRGF

-170 DEIQDIINNTSLN
+170 DEIQNLINDENLN
-183 KVDLIDA
+183 K
-190 IEAIFETYE
+190 IELLTEIESLFESYE
-199 FKEKKKKDCTNATE
+199 FKEKSKKDCANSTE

-221 YILNVIENKIK
+221 YIINVIENKIK
-232 GKDYSKNEDVR
+232 EKDYSKIEDVR
-243 KEIDRYINK
+243 NEINRYINK

-257 AVQGNISELNTAISE
+257 AVDGNISELNTAIKE
-272 ANCKTLGQYFWKLY
+272 ANCRTLGQYFWEIY

-292 AKNKIRNN
+292 SKNKIRNK
-300 YTSRED
+300 YTSRDE
-306 HYLHE
+306 HYLDE
-311 FEVICKTQGL
+311 FEEICKTQGL
-321 DSINEAKKDPSER
+321 DGINEAKKDPSER
-334 YSGIV
+334 YSNII

-350 PLKSQKGLI
+350 PLKSQKGLV
-359 GKCSLEPNRV
+359 GKCSLEPTKT
-369 RCTVSRPE
+369 RCSVSRPE

-385 FINTIKLKEPTAEKF
+385 FINTIKIKETNAEKF
-400 RFLNSEE
+400 RFLTEE
-407 RESIKSKFFRKSKPT
+407 EKNKIKPTFFRKSKPA
-422 FTFIDIKKT
+422 FEFIDIKKV
-431 LGEDNKYNYKD
+431 LGIDNHYNYKD
-442 NSTVSGCPTVSALI
+442 KSTVTGCPTI
-456 SVFGDDWENIIYEN
+456 SNLKIVFGDDWENSIYEK
-470 YTDKIIRNL
+470 YSDKIIRNT
-479 KNDKSEE
+479 NNEKSEE
-486 VKSKE
+486 FKTKV
-491 DVTADVWHVLSTFT
+491 DVIADVWHVLSTFNKE
-505 SDEKLVDFA
+505 EKLIDFGI
-514 KNKLQLSQK
+514 NKLKLDKK

-534 KDYASLSLYAI
+534 KEYASLSLYAI

-571 KPERWENNEDRELI
+571 KSERWKNKEDRELI
-585 EKEVGEIINN
+585 EREIGNIIDN
-595 HQEENKMLF
+595 HQEESKILF
-604 AVNSALKICFDNHQT
+604 AVNSALKICFDNKQT
-619 YSKEAETGYKDDV
+619 DSKEAESSYKSDI

-640 GEKTWDNKPNKEA
+640 GEKTWDNKPNKEV
-653 LFSEAFDIFI
+653 LFSEAFEIFI
-663 QHLKERKHPAIKRID
+663 QHLKDRKHATVNRID
-678 EKVMEFLSDN
+678 EKIMEFLSDN
-688 DLLIPNT
+688 DLLNT
-695 FNKLYHPSDIEK
+695 SIKNSLYHPSDIEK
-707 FRSVKL
+707 FKPATI
-713 KDKDGNVIKIDGKEA
+713 KDRNGNQFK
-728 IGLGS
+728 GLGS

-756 TLILEGQI
+756 SLILEEQI

-771 IELSRQLNDANKR
+771 IELARQLNDANKR

-792 DRKELFQE
+792 DKKELFQE

-817 KEVTN
+817 KEVTDD
-822 EDIEKFTYALEQR
+822 DIEKFTYALEQR

-841 SKEDVMKYV
+841 SKEDIMKYT

-859 IYTGKTISLSSF
+859 IYTGKTIRLSSF

-897 TLCDKTYNQQTKKER
+897 TLCDKTFNQQTKGNKTPFQLQMNE
-912 MPIELSEKDYSEILP
+912 EILP
-927 RIQHWKDKY
+927 RIKHWKDKY
-936 EALANEIE
+936 EVIANEIE
-944 KKKRSTRGATDKEQ
+944 KLIRQAKSASDKEQ
-958 KDKLIQQRHYLQMEY
+958 KDKIIQRRHYLKMEHD
-973 NYWKGK
+973 YWKGK
-979 YDRFVMKEI
+979 YDRFVMEEI

-1010 LKSVFKKV
+1010 LKSVFNKV

-1041 KWGRTQYQPKD
+1041 KWGRTQYKSKD

-1064 TIACMNK
+1064 TVACMNK

-1090 KAKKELENEKPWDT
+1090 KAKKELENEKPWNT

-1124 VLPIQTKKKFRK
+1124 ILPIQTKKKFRK
-1136 RGKAQPKVIYKKD
+1136 RGKIQRDK
-1149 ENGKYVFD
+1149 NGK
-1157 TNGKKIVEKYI
+1157 II
-1168 YKKDDLGNLIPVK
+1168 Y
-1181 GKKLNTDLIK
+1181 
-1191 DKKEGEDYFKIES
+1191 
-1204 ENGTKFYEYLKDK
+1204 
-1217 ENKIVYQK
+1217 Q
-1225 DYMIEQGD
+1225 QGD
-1233 GTRGSLHKLNY
+1233 SVRGSLHLDTFYGAIANDESGNTKKDNDGNVIPNYVARKELSKL
-1244 IGVIAKPELENG
+1244 K
-1256 KPKTENGAFIL
+1256 KTDLVN
-1267 QKDDEGKVS
+1267 
-1276 KFYVKRNPVTK
+1276 
-1287 DFSESDVKKIVDEGI
+1287 IVDKGI
-1302 KRRIEKHGLKN
+1302 REIVEQ
-1313 VKTPDGFI
+1313 
-1321 LLPAEKKGLN
+1321 A
-1331 GSEKDLKEML
+1331 
-1341 IKKIRLFEK
+1341 EK
-1350 DKPIEI
+1350 DKLITFNNNGAKVNETIWQNKEKQIPL
-1356 KKQNEINLQTEK
+1356 KKVRIYTPSVKSPLK
-1368 ALRKKHKHHFYAQN
+1368 DFKKHPEHFRSQKTYKQQYN
-1382 DENYSMAIYEG
+1382 VVNEENYCMAIYEG
-1393 FDKKGKPKRDFELV
+1393 LDKNGKLKRDFELV

-1419 NKSHRENHDL
+1419 NKSYRANHDL

-1437 SLPLKYILKK
+1437 GMPLKYILKK

-1456 DPDEIW
+1456 NPDEIW

-1514 KNLDNYRK
+1514 KNLDNYRE
-1522 FPWIKIG
+1522 FPWVKIG

-1538 NIDFKILPTGKIEKI
+1538 NIDFKISPAGKIEKI

>member
-1 MSKVL
+1 MAKIL

-13 SIGWALLDLRD
+13 SIGWALLDNEK
-24 EENKLEGKGVL
+24 EENKLQDKGVL

-87 TIEEV
+87 TVDEV
-92 KEWRKSNFK
+92 REWRKSNFK
-101 KYPAKPE
+101 KYPSTPE

-132 EKISKY
+132 EKVSKY
-138 NLGRALYHIAQRRGF
+138 ELGRALYHIAQRRGF

-170 DEIQDIINNTSLN
+170 DEIQAIIDNIDFN
-183 KVDLIDA
+183 KIDLIDA
-190 IEAIFETYE
+190 VEAVFEIHE
-199 FKEKKKKDCTNATE
+199 FKDKSKKDCDNATE

-232 GKDYSKNEDVR
+232 GKDYSKTEEVR

-252 PENLG
+252 PDNLG
-257 AVQGNISELNTAISE
+257 AVQGNISELNTAINE
-272 ANCKTLGQYFWKLY
+272 AKCKTLGQYFWKLY

-300 YTSRED
+300 YTSREE
-306 HYLHE
+306 HYLDE
-311 FEVICKTQGL
+311 FEIISKTQGF
-321 DSINEAKKDPSER
+321 DSINTAKKDPSER

-359 GKCSLEPNRV
+359 GKCSLEPNRT
-369 RCTVSRPE
+369 RCSVSRPE
-377 YELFRMYS
+377 FELFRMYS
-385 FINTIKLKEPTAEKF
+385 FINTIKLKEPTAENY
-400 RFLNSEE
+400 RFLTQKE
-407 RESIKSKFFRKSKPT
+407 RTDIKSAFFRKSKPN
-422 FTFIDIKKT
+422 FEFEDIKKI
-431 LGEDNKYNYKD
+431 LGLDNHYNYKD
-442 NSTVSGCPTVSALI
+442 KSTVSGCPTI
-456 SVFGDDWENIIYEN
+456 SNLRIVFGDDWDKVVFKYETKN
-470 YTDKIIRNL
+470 SKGETVSRSADYTDI
-479 KNDKSEE
+479 
-486 VKSKE
+486 
-491 DVTADVWHVLSTFT
+491 WHVLFTFS
-505 SDEKLVDFA
+505 SDDKLLDFA
-514 KNKLQLSQK
+514 KNKLQLNQK
-523 DAEKFS
+523 EAEKFS

-534 KDYASLSLYAI
+534 KEYASLSLYAI

-552 EKGLLYSHAVFMAN
+552 ENGLLYSHAVFMAN

-571 KPERWENNEDRELI
+571 KPERWKDKEDRELI

-604 AVNSALKICFDNHQT
+604 AVNSALKVCFDNNHT
-619 YSKEAETGYKDDV
+619 YSKQAETGYKDDV

-640 GEKTWDNKPNKEA
+640 GEKTWENKTNKET
-653 LFSEAFDIFI
+653 LFSEAFDIFL
-663 QHLKERKHPAIKRID
+663 QHLKDRKHATIKRID

-688 DLLIPNT
+688 DLLVPNT

-713 KDKDGNVIKIDGKEA
+713 KDRDGNVVKIDGKEA

-756 TLILEGQI
+756 ALILEGQI
-764 DENTKVN
+764 DETTKVK

-792 DRKELFQE
+792 DRKELYQE

-817 KEVTN
+817 KEVTD

-841 SKEDVMKYV
+841 SKEDVMKYA

-897 TLCDKTYNQQTKKER
+897 TLCDKTYNEQTKKER

-927 RIQHWKDKY
+927 RIQHWKDKF

-958 KDKLIQQRHYLQMEY
+958 KDKLIQQRHYLKMEHD
-973 NYWKGK
+973 YWKGK
-979 YDRFVMKEI
+979 YDRFVMEEI

-1010 LKSVFKKV
+1010 LKSVFNKV

-1027 EYRKAWGLHDTFKD
+1027 EYRKAWGVNITKLDEN
-1041 KWGRTQYQPKD
+1041 GRSIKNRD
-1052 RSNHIHHCIDAV
+1052 NHIHHCIDAV

-1136 RGKAQPKVIYKKD
+1136 RGKIQYRYA
-1149 ENGKYVFD
+1149 
-1157 TNGKKIVEKYI
+1157 
-1168 YKKDDLGNLIPVK
+1168 DDLPKEFFN
-1181 GKKLNTDLIK
+1181 
-1191 DKKEGEDYFKIES
+1191 KKEG
-1204 ENGTKFYEYLKDK
+1204 
-1217 ENKIVYQK
+1217 K
-1225 DYMIEQGD
+1225 DYYVVVID
-1233 GTRGSLHKLNY
+1233 G
-1244 IGVIAKPELENG
+1244 
-1256 KPKTENGAFIL
+1256 
-1267 QKDDEGKVS
+1267 
-1276 KFYVKRNPVTK
+1276 
-1287 DFSESDVKKIVDEGI
+1287 
-1302 KRRIEKHGLKN
+1302 
-1313 VKTPDGFI
+1313 
-1321 LLPAEKKGLN
+1321 
-1331 GSEKDLKEML
+1331 
-1341 IKKIRLFEK
+1341 
-1350 DKPIEI
+1350 
-1356 KKQNEINLQTEK
+1356 
-1368 ALRKKHKHHFYAQN
+1368 
-1382 DENYSMAIYEG
+1382 
-1393 FDKKGKPKRDFELV
+1393 
-1407 NNIDAGEYYKLS
+1407 
-1419 NKSHRENHDL
+1419 
-1429 VPNPHLKS
+1429 
-1437 SLPLKYILKK
+1437 
-1447 GMMVLMYDK
+1447 
-1456 DPDEIW
+1456 
-1462 ELSDNQKLGRLYEIT
+1462 
-1477 QLDVEKYAEIKLLHH
+1477 
-1492 QEAREKKEITK
+1492 
-1503 FMGLKTGMKGG
+1503 
-1514 KNLDNYRK
+1514 
-1522 FPWIKIG
+1522 
-1529 YTTFDCIVE
+1529 
-1538 NIDFKILPTGKIEKI
+1538 